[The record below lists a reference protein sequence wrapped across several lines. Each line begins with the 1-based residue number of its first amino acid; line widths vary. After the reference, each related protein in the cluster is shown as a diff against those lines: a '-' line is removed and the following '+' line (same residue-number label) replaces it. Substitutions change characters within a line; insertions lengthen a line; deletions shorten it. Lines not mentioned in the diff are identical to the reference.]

1 MRTGTSVPTRAVPSG
16 FRVQGLGF
24 RVWGLDFRVSSASG
38 TTVGDSCS
46 RPPRACLDLSLS
58 VSACHPPPAF
68 APLKCGEAIRK
79 CERDID
85 CTDASSA
92 LATAE
97 ATPPPLPS
105 TSALDTSG
113 DEAFPLVFF
122 RAGFSD
128 SPSHFAARE
137 CARVGRIIAPSAL
150 DVVAWTRVLWP
161 DSAGPRAVPRTGE
174 YRAGCA
180 LRDATWSTCTGSF
193 TLAASRHARVEV
205 AAGTVDARVRVLRGA
220 SLVPDLHGCVR
231 VRREPA
237 RHRRMLRGLTEE
249 ACLHSTWSWLS
260 APD

>member
-1 MRTGTSVPTRAVPSG
+1 MRARTHAHTSARVQSSG
-16 FRVQGLGF
+16 FRLQG
-24 RVWGLDFRVSSASG
+24 VEFRVSSASR
-38 TTVGDSCS
+38 TTVGDSCR
-46 RPPRACLDLSLS
+46 RPPRACFDLCFALS
-58 VSACHPPPAF
+58 SSASTCNSPAL

-79 CERDID
+79 CERAID
-85 CTDASSA
+85 WTDASSA

-220 SLVPDLHGCVR
+220 SLVPALHGCVR
-231 VRREPA
+231 VRREPT
-237 RHRRMLRGLTEE
+237 RHSR
-249 ACLHSTWSWLS
+249 S
-260 APD
+260 